1 MHIVFNLES
10 VLHDNELIHA
20 GLGDEFVR
28 MKLLEVLYLK
38 CQNDNMRNC
47 TRGEFDMW
55 DNGLLAFKWCDV
67 QAQILLTENNAAD
80 NHYCKSICGACNPY
94 N

>member
-1 MHIVFNLES
+1 
-10 VLHDNELIHA
+10 
-20 GLGDEFVR
+20 

-55 DNGLLAFKWCDV
+55 DNGLLAFKWYDV

-80 NHYCKSICGACNPY
+80 NHYCKSICGACNLY